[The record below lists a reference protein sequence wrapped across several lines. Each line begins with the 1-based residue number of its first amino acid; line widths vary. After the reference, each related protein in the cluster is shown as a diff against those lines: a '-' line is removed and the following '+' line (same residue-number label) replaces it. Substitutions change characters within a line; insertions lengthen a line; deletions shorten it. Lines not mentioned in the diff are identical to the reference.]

1 MKPASWLSEE
11 KDEKVN
17 QYLDHINRAPYPTI
31 AAVSIGL
38 LCLFT
43 VIILLS
49 SF

>member
-1 MKPASWLSEE
+1 MKPVTWSPED

-38 LCLFT
+38 FCLFT
-43 VIILLS
+43 VLILLS

>member
-1 MKPASWLSEE
+1 MKPETWLPDE

-17 QYLDHINRAPYPTI
+17 QYLDQINRAPYPTI
-31 AAVSIGL
+31 AAVSLGL

-43 VIILLS
+43 VVILLS

>member
-1 MKPASWLSEE
+1 MKPTIWLPEE

-17 QYLDHINRAPYPTI
+17 QYLDRINRAPYVTI
-31 AAVSIGL
+31 AAVLLGL

-43 VIILLS
+43 FIVLIG